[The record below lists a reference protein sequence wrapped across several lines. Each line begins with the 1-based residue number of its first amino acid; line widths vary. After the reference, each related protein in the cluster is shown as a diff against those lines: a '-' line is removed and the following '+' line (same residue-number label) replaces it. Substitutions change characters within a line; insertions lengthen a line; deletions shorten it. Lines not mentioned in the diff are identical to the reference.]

1 MGGSL
6 LGGLLGGG
14 EKPKVVYQPVAD
26 TEEAKRKAKQGR
38 SALYETDGGV
48 TGSELNPDEVKRR
61 NTLLGN

>member
-6 LGGLLGGG
+6 LGGIFGGG
-14 EKPKVVYQPVAD
+14 EKPKVSYQPVAD
-26 TEEAKRKAKQGR
+26 TEEAKRKAKAGR

-48 TGSELNPDEVKRR
+48 TGLELNPDEVKRR